1 MPMGRHGHLSV
12 SGLWRMDSAL
22 TYSLRAVSAPL
33 TATQANTLAA
43 AGYPDAPGTTSPSSG
58 YCVYFGDRGSQTFKG
73 YGLFDL
79 SINRVGGA
87 RS

>member
-1 MPMGRHGHLSV
+1 
-12 SGLWRMDSAL
+12 
-22 TYSLRAVSAPL
+22 
-33 TATQANTLAA
+33 
-43 AGYPDAPGTTSPSSG
+43 
-58 YCVYFGDRGSQTFKG
+58 VYFGDRGSQTFKG